1 MLVNKLI
8 IMQIIHMSQL
18 IDTREMHLRETGC
31 DDERWIELAQD
42 RDQWR
47 NLVLAVLNLCV
58 LLSKC

>member
-1 MLVNKLI
+1 
-8 IMQIIHMSQL
+8 MQIIHMSQL